1 MNYIPWA
8 AYYILTT
15 YLFYTH
21 SSPSPILPL
30 PIAFSPLVT
39 INFLSVFVT
48 LYLVIC
54 FIFQIPH
61 LSENIHIYVSLPDL
75 FH

>member
-1 MNYIPWA
+1 MNYIPRA

-15 YLFYTH
+15 YLLCIH
-21 SSPSPILPL
+21 SSPSPIMPV

-39 INFLSVFVT
+39 TNLLSIFVN

-61 LSENIHIYVSLPDL
+61 FSENIHICVSLSDL